1 MISRGVRAI
10 IALSLASALVSCAS
24 QAPDSFAPGPAP
36 GAVTEAPAARAPVPP
51 DPDPWP
57 RPLQLSSVDS
67 AAAVGKAGRLI
78 APDSVTLRFGLF
90 WQRGDML
97 LGVTP

>member
-1 MISRGVRAI
+1 
-10 IALSLASALVSCAS
+10 
-24 QAPDSFAPGPAP
+24 
-36 GAVTEAPAARAPVPP
+36 
-51 DPDPWP
+51 
-57 RPLQLSSVDS
+57 VDS